1 MDPEVISEVIKFAD
15 FVRGPG
21 PTASRLDGPGD
32 PAVQPQPP
40 CEIRLWPVSGGRV
53 RRGELPGRLI
63 CAVGGQRG
71 LFAAVEYLVVGRALI
86 KVREHRLWFSDQPT
100 DLKLARARCWPCP
113 LRGLCL
119 AGAIERREQY
129 RP

>member
-1 MDPEVISEVIKFAD
+1 M
-15 FVRGPG
+15 
-21 PTASRLDGPGD
+21 
-32 PAVQPQPP
+32 
-40 CEIRLWPVSGGRV
+40 
-53 RRGELPGRLI
+53 
-63 CAVGGQRG
+63 
-71 LFAAVEYLVVGRALI
+71 FAAVEYLVVGRALI
-86 KVREHRLWFSDQPT
+86 EVREHRLWFSDQPT